1 MHAKRADSY
10 AVSCSGN
17 WRSELAMLRGP
28 NYSHVPISTY
38 ASERDCR
45 GMLSYLKKLLGLD
58 SRIITL
64 ILPSETK
71 LEQFRAA
78 RKEQLKAYKKMALA
92 ASDEEL
98 LEWVLERE
106 EALERLDAMVRS
118 YQVGRRE

>member
-1 MHAKRADSY
+1 
-10 AVSCSGN
+10 
-17 WRSELAMLRGP
+17 ML
-28 NYSHVPISTY
+28 
-38 ASERDCR
+38 D
-45 GMLSYLKKLLGLD
+45 YLKSLFGLD